1 MHTCVGHVNTW
12 LWPSVTWGKWRQS
25 QSDYD
30 TELFVPHEALW
41 SLFRYTLFYHWMVS
55 LTNTSLSIQQMHTL
69 PGTRLD
75 PLLPLEL
82 PQTFMALIQEFAGRL
97 LSWEEWHSVQ
107 SSGDVIRPFQHSVC
121 CKFRDGLLHKL
132 VVTSGC
138 FPISL
143 KQRYYSPLTSGE
155 ALLLGT
161 VAHCRVPLFK
171 AIVCKPYRWLCGRI
185 PVDQQFLKQSHEP
198 VLHQQHCQVQCHLN
212 FSSLFWCSFG
222 ASAGVSTTFSC
233 LNALPLLLPYI
244 SSSQALFISHLI

>member
-12 LWPSVTWGKWRQS
+12 PWPSVTWGKWRQS

-30 TELFVPHEALW
+30 TELFVPHKALW
-41 SLFRYTLFYHWMVS
+41 SLFRYTLFYHWVVS

-82 PQTFMALIQEFAGRL
+82 PQTFMALIREFAGRL

-143 KQRYYSPLTSGE
+143 NQRYYSPLTSGE